1 MRQCCQQRSENYQ
14 QIAVKLGLSWTH
26 LPPFSLLSWHLPF
39 YITTPI
45 SQETDEESLA
55 DDEESMKMMNV
66 WKGENSRFYTILQV
80 DASAEEE
87 EEEEDCPWRWG
98 HGQAQ
103 PRIVAE
109 RKKERKKH
117 RERERERVK
126 NCGSRYLN
134 QYLGK
139 SILDILNPI
148 IVWGRSQYR
157 CSCAEI
163 RSIYRLPRFAQLVH
177 CRLYWLCWMSSPSLQ
192 DLSPY
197 SSLSLFVSLSEY
209 YMHYGTNP
217 IHGRFW
223 DCTVSFFPQG
233 FWSFEISF
241 VPQVLGGKEK
251 ECKESCKNHCVCG
264 PTWGVLQAPVL
275 LVQNSYELDILLLNP
290 ARK

>member
-26 LPPFSLLSWHLPF
+26 LPPFSLPSWHLPF
-39 YITTPI
+39 CITTPI
-45 SQETDEESLA
+45 SQETDEESV
-55 DDEESMKMMNV
+55 KMMNV

-80 DASAEEE
+80 DASAAAEEE
-87 EEEEDCPWRWG
+87 QEEEDCPWWWG

-103 PRIVAE
+103 PRIVAS
-109 RKKERKKH
+109 RKNERKKH
-117 RERERERVK
+117 REREREREIVK

-148 IVWGRSQYR
+148 IVWGRSQYW

-177 CRLYWLCWMSSPSLQ
+177 CRLHWLCWMPSPSLQ

-197 SSLSLFVSLSEY
+197 SSLSLFVCLSQSNTCIKEQTL
-209 YMHYGTNP
+209 YMGDSEIAQFHSFHKGF
-217 IHGRFW
+217 GALRFP
-223 DCTVSFFPQG
+223 SFHKP
-233 FWSFEISF
+233 
-241 VPQVLGGKEK
+241 LGGKK
-251 ECKESCKNHCVCG
+251 KN
-264 PTWGVLQAPVL
+264 AK
-275 LVQNSYELDILLLNP
+275 NP
-290 ARK
+290 ARIIVYVVLLQEFCKLLCF